1 MLTESS
7 KTLVKGLFNNIE
19 LNEIVEFD
27 GCLILEEITSNIEKH
42 LKQESGNTDAT
53 DGIFDAIT
61 ELGEMVIGEF
71 EDLLEGDDDKK
82 RFLKSLSKI
91 FGLLLNTK
99 VSTADK
105 TKKMIRLAIET
116 TLKYGQDKSNLKNLK
131 HCCLKINCR
140 LFMTE

>member
-1 MLTESS
+1 M
-7 KTLVKGLFNNIE
+7 I
-19 LNEIVEFD
+19 
-27 GCLILEEITSNIEKH
+27 
-42 LKQESGNTDAT
+42 
-53 DGIFDAIT
+53 
-61 ELGEMVIGEF
+61 IGEF

>member
-1 MLTESS
+1 MSTEGS
-7 KTLVKGLFNNIE
+7 KTPVKGLFNNIE

-91 FGLLLNTK
+91 FGLLLNAK

>member
-1 MLTESS
+1 MSTEGL
-7 KTLVKGLFNNIE
+7 KTPVKGILNNIE
-19 LNEIVEFD
+19 LNEFVEFD
-27 GCLILEEITSNIEKH
+27 GCLILEEILSNIEKH

-82 RFLKSLSKI
+82 SFLKSLSKI

-105 TKKMIRLAIET
+105 TKKN
-116 TLKYGQDKSNLKNLK
+116 D
-131 HCCLKINCR
+131 
-140 LFMTE
+140 